1 MRVIGFVAAAAC
13 GDIKMPD
20 VPDGAAPPVDGPVVP
35 DIDAPPPDIDAPDA
49 PPPGECE
56 PGAQRCSGNTP
67 QVCDASGMWAGDV
80 ACAQQTCIAGTC
92 QGECAP
98 GARQCTTSTTASC
111 DATGQWATMPLSEP
125 RWTRTVGG
133 ATDESMARRTGMA
146 VAADGTIWVV
156 GGKGTSSESDF
167 HVAHLAADG
176 TMLWERSFGTNNEAA
191 STVMAVAG
199 GGAIACG
206 TVPRGSMGCA
216 ANRLC
221 QACVRLDDAG
231 NTLWQRT
238 WGGAANDFH
247 VGNVILPHDSNSFM
261 IMGATTDT
269 DAWMDMSSTVIG
281 LDGVAAGPVRS
292 WNRDGE
298 DQAFDVRR
306 AADGTFVAAGYTGGW
321 RACQQPWLV
330 RYNSTGALMSSYLA
344 GPCAAE
350 APGVYNEQRGFGFAV
365 LPLADGSVIMA
376 GRQWDGANRFQGYL
390 AKVSPTSAPVQQW
403 RRLIGGAGDESFHAI
418 EQLPDGGFLLAGST
432 TTASAGA
439 EDAFVVRTDASG
451 MVLWSRTYG
460 GLAADDAQAIG
471 RAADG
476 SYVIA
481 GTTASTGAGGKD
493 YYLFDIPAVCTP

>member
-1 MRVIGFVAAAAC
+1 MRRMIAMFVMMAAC

-20 VPDGAAPPVDGPVVP
+20 VPDGAVPPPVDAPVV
-35 DIDAPPPDIDAPDA
+35 ADIDAPDA
-49 PPPGECE
+49 PPPGECT
-56 PGAQRCSGNTP
+56 PGAQRCSDNTP
-67 QVCDASGMWAGDV
+67 QVCDENGMWAGDV
-80 ACAQQTCIAGTC
+80 ACAQQTCIAGSC

-98 GARQCTTSTTASC
+98 GARQCTTTTTASC

-133 ATDESMARRTGMA
+133 ATDEYLPRRTSMA
-146 VAADGTIWVV
+146 VAADGTLWVV
-156 GGKGTSSESDF
+156 GGKGMPGASDF
-167 HVAHLAADG
+167 HIAHLAADG
-176 TMLWERSFGTNNEAA
+176 TMLWEHSFGSGDEAA
-191 STVMAVAG
+191 STVMAVPG

-221 QACVRLDDAG
+221 QACVRVDDAG
-231 NTLWQRT
+231 NTVWQRT

-247 VGNVILPHDSNSFM
+247 VGNVILPGEGGGFV

-269 DAWMDMSSTVIG
+269 DAWMDMSSTAIG
-281 LDGVAAGPVRS
+281 LDGVAGPVRS
-292 WNRDGE
+292 WYRDGE
-298 DQAFDVRR
+298 DQAFDFRR
-306 AADGTFVAAGYTGGW
+306 AADGTYVVAGYTGGW
-321 RACQQPWLV
+321 RACQQPWFM
-330 RYNSTGALMSSYLA
+330 RYNSAGTLMSSYLA

-365 LPLADGSVIMA
+365 QPLADGSVIMV
-376 GRQWDGANRFQGYL
+376 GRQWDGANRFQGFIS
-390 AKVSPTSAPVQQW
+390 KISPATAPVQQW
-403 RRLIGGAGDESFHAI
+403 RRLVGGAGDESFNAI
-418 EQLPDGGFLLAGST
+418 EQLPDGGFLIAGST

-439 EDAFVVRTDASG
+439 EDVFVVRTDPAG

-460 GLAADDAQAIG
+460 GLAFDDAQAIA

-493 YYLFDIPAVCTP
+493 YYLIDIPAVCTP